1 MMKSSVTIMPY
12 MMDPGEDRIIANAIY
27 EALSKPGH
35 YENPVIPT
43 GEPAAVKGA
52 WAVTIQY
59 PRGIGEQT
67 FTLEQT
73 GNDLTGQ
80 QKGEIYNATLKG
92 AIHANQIELRS
103 NMAVG
108 GNSIPWSFKGTVE
121 GSNIAGTVHMGEYG
135 DATWKATRA

>member
-1 MMKSSVTIMPY
+1 MNGT
-12 MMDPGEDRIIANAIY
+12 RI
-27 EALSKPGH
+27 ALL
-35 YENPVIPT
+35 T
-43 GEPAAVKGA
+43 AAAVA
-52 WAVTIQY
+52 IAAAPFATTLWSAVAPARADDFELAMVIKETTNPY
-59 PRGIGEQT
+59 
-67 FTLEQT
+67 
-73 GNDLTGQ
+73 
-80 QKGEIYNATLKG
+80 YNATLKG